1 MKFIDRCREQILY
14 ELKRTQDSPIE
25 DLENIHKHLDKELIN
40 SLRMKSFES
49 INKLDWKTNIC
60 KLFEQVILETCGP
73 DYMIQKKL
81 NLSIVMPGD
90 KSSTLPGHS
99 DCWSGD
105 SPFQVN
111 FWIPL
116 TRVFKTNGMFILPED
131 KSLDIFSKIKD
142 ESEFDQNTVPE
153 MKYFIK
159 VEPGHAIVFNPTLF
173 HGSVKNETNITRV
186 SLNVRVKNLFAP
198 DFSAACPDRA
208 QASYYDIGN
217 ISDHSKL
224 ALKYMDLVNK

>member
-159 VEPGHAIVFNPTLF
+159 VDTNRKIVMF
-173 HGSVKNETNITRV
+173 K
-186 SLNVRVKNLFAP
+186 
-198 DFSAACPDRA
+198 
-208 QASYYDIGN
+208 
-217 ISDHSKL
+217 
-224 ALKYMDLVNK
+224 